1 MPFNTPQADPNK
13 LIELR
18 SLTIIAGEQRTSQKG
33 KPYWRVKDSG
43 GTEYAV
49 FRSNIAERLDS
60 ATEPVPCAVEI
71 SVKGQYT
78 NYAIVET
85 DGAAQLM
92 AAASP
97 PASASATPAPQN
109 GAFSAPAT
117 PGSPAPQMGADRNE
131 SIREQTCLKAAA
143 VQYAAYLGANKAL
156 KWEHDEFER
165 IFTGTKATLDGK
177 NEFDSMM
184 DAAKEKMEAVEEKVE
199 MPGPV
204 AAPLPLDE
212 PGDSDIPFDGKF

>member
-1 MPFNTPQADPNK
+1 MMPFSTPQADPNK

-18 SLTIIAGEQRTSQKG
+18 VLTIIAGEQKTSQKG

-60 ATEPVPCAVEI
+60 ATDPVPCAVEI

-92 AAASP
+92 ASAPSP
-97 PASASATPAPQN
+97 VGAPQTAQN
-109 GAFSAPAT
+109 SLPTAQQGQ
-117 PGSPAPQMGADRNE
+117 GSPTPHFEQDRNE
-131 SIREQTCLKAAA
+131 SIRAQTTLKAAA
-143 VQYAAYLGANKAL
+143 EMYAACLGANKAL
-156 KWEHDEFER
+156 KWEFEEFER
-165 IFTGTKATLDGK
+165 IFTGTKAILDGK
-177 NEFDSMM
+177 NELDVALDIGKKAGMV
-184 DAAKEKMEAVEEKVE
+184 AEADPEL
-199 MPGPV
+199 PGPD
-204 AAPLPLDE
+204 APADE
-212 PGDSDIPFDGKF
+212 ENPDGFPF

>member
-1 MPFNTPQADPNK
+1 MMPFNAPQADPNK

-18 SLTIIAGEQRTSQKG
+18 SLTIIAGEQKTSQKG

-49 FRSNIAERLDS
+49 FRSNIAERLDT

-97 PASASATPAPQN
+97 PASASAPAAPQN
-109 GAFSAPAT
+109 SAFSAPAT
-117 PGSPAPQMGADRNE
+117 PTPA
-131 SIREQTCLKAAA
+131 KAP
-143 VQYAAYLGANKAL
+143 YNSELGAFQTAL
-156 KWEHDEFER
+156 NGSVAIEAALITAKVAKEFNLSTVLDRAADFHRYLTTGKTDE
-165 IFTGTKATLDGK
+165 LDQ
-177 NEFDSMM
+177 FLS
-184 DAAKEKMEAVEEKVE
+184 AAKEKMEAVE
-199 MPGPV
+199 MPGPD

-212 PGDSDIPFDGKF
+212 PGDSDIPF